1 MTLKTNVLVWLDEN
15 ILKTSEMFA
24 RSDEQRILKEKLSF
38 KWYDKLKLQLRNTFL
53 LIEKRDEMYGSVIN
67 KFNR

>member
-38 KWYDKLKLQLRNTFL
+38 KWYDKLKTVTPEYVFAYR
-53 LIEKRDEMYGSVIN
+53 EKGWNVWFCD
-67 KFNR
+67 K

>member
-15 ILKTSEMFA
+15 IFKTSEMFA

-38 KWYDKLKLQLRNTFL
+38 KWYHKLKTATFL
-53 LIEKRDEMYGSVIN
+53 LIEKRDEMYGSVMN

>member
-38 KWYDKLKLQLRNTFL
+38 KWYDKLKTATPEYVFAYR
-53 LIEKRDEMYGSVIN
+53 EKGWNVWFCD
-67 KFNR
+67 K